1 MCTKTT
7 LNQFMANKLRTYIG
21 MLKQDFL
28 SMSFAINLLN
38 TMQENPDFK
47 WEVMPPLTTDFLMQ
61 IENDDLNNPDIS
73 EDDSGSIWGHH
84 QFTSGTITSI
94 LKSWE
99 SIGNTE
105 MVCKLITAAIKTCR
119 EGLPP
124 HPYKYALF
132 DYVVAVHFLLFT
144 LYSCL

>member
-47 WEVMPPLTTDFLMQ
+47 
-61 IENDDLNNPDIS
+61 
-73 EDDSGSIWGHH
+73 
-84 QFTSGTITSI
+84 
-94 LKSWE
+94 
-99 SIGNTE
+99 
-105 MVCKLITAAIKTCR
+105 
-119 EGLPP
+119 
-124 HPYKYALF
+124 
-132 DYVVAVHFLLFT
+132 
-144 LYSCL
+144 